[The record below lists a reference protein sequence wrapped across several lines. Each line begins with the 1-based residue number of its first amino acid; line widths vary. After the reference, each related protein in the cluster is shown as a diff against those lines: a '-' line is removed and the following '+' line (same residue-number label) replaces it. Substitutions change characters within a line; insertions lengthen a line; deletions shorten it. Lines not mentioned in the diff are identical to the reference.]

1 MESTG
6 LLPAVWL
13 FVGLLA
19 VAAAVAL
26 LTRRTNLP
34 YSVALVLAGLALAA
48 FLPAA
53 DIAVSPDVLL
63 AILLPGLVFEA
74 ALKVDL
80 GHLRPAAGAVMLL
93 AAPGVLITAA
103 IVTLTLHLAT
113 GLDLGLALVVGA
125 MVSATDPVAVLA
137 IFRRVGAP
145 PRLATTVEAES
156 LFNDGTGIVLF
167 AIAVGAVST
176 PLDPGAGAVAF
187 VATVVI
193 SSAIGLVAGFV
204 ASRVIATVD
213 DHLVELTISLLVA
226 YGTYLVA
233 GYFHES
239 GVITT
244 VVAGIVIG
252 SYGRRI
258 GMSQRTAEALDTVWE
273 FLAFLLTAMTFLLV
287 GLAISLDQLAGAAVS
302 IAWAFAAVTVGRAV
316 VVYGLLGGAG
326 RLLRRDDRIPIAWLH
341 VLFWAGLRGAVATAL
356 ALSLPLDLPQRELLA
371 GTAFGV
377 VVLTLVIQGTT
388 AGLVIRRAGVATD
401 GAQGGAEV
409 GSRT

>member
-1 MESTG
+1 MDPSG
-6 LLPAVWL
+6 LIAAEWL

-19 VAAAVAL
+19 VASVVAL

-34 YSVALVLAGLALAA
+34 YSVALVLAGLALTAV
-48 FLPAA
+48 LPAA
-53 DIAVSPDVLL
+53 DVEVSPDVLL

-74 ALKVDL
+74 ALKTDL
-80 GHLRPAAGAVMLL
+80 GQLKPAAGAVTLL

-103 IVTLTLHLAT
+103 VVTLILHVAT

-125 MVSATDPVAVLA
+125 IVSATDPVAVIA

-167 AIAVGAVST
+167 AIAVEAVGT
-176 PLDPGAGAVAF
+176 PLDPGAGAIAFVTTVAF
-187 VATVVI
+187 
-193 SSAIGLVAGFV
+193 SGLIGGLAGFL

-213 DHLVELTISLLVA
+213 DHLVELTISVLVA
-226 YGTYLVA
+226 YGTYLLA
-233 GYFHES
+233 GYLHES
-239 GVITT
+239 GVIAT

-258 GMSQRTAEALDTVWE
+258 GMSARTAEALDTVWE
-273 FLAFLLTAMTFLLV
+273 FLAFLLTALTFLLV

-302 IAWAFAAVTVGRAV
+302 IAWAFVAVTIGRAI
-316 VVYGLLGGAG
+316 VVYGLLGGAS
-326 RLLRRDDRIPIAWLH
+326 RLIRRGDRIPGAWLH

-356 ALSLPLDLPQRELLA
+356 ALSLPLDLPQRELIA

-388 AGLVIRRAGVATD
+388 AGAVIRRAGLARPTP
-401 GAQGGAEV
+401 
-409 GSRT
+409 